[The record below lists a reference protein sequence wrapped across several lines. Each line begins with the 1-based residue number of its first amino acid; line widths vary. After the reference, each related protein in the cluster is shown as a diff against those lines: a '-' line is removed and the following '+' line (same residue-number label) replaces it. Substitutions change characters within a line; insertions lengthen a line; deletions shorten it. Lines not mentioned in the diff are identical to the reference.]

1 MPAYRRRT
9 YRKSYGRFRRGL
21 RRTAFR
27 RRRLLPRRRFA
38 IRRKRSA
45 NWYARKY
52 NFKEKFLASQFHI
65 TNSSPVEQGF
75 NLQAIQIPGWN
86 NRHVNFDQYKIYK
99 WKIVIAPPKVMENL
113 SDTQTTGLKG
123 MEMMRHYLGYDY
135 TDATPP
141 STMASMMG
149 PSVISTQWNRP
160 LKMIIRP
167 RISKTAYEGVGFTGY
182 MPGTAWIDCDDDGVP
197 HYGFKYYLD
206 NSSWTL
212 QGGEPELNAQVWY
225 TVYYGFKNINRPGN
239 T

>member
-9 YRKSYGRFRRGL
+9 YRKSYGRFRRGI
-21 RRTAFR
+21 RRTSIR
-27 RRRLLPRRRFA
+27 RRRVLPRRRFA
-38 IRRKRSA
+38 VRRRRSA

-65 TNSSPVEQGF
+65 TNSSPVEEGF
-75 NLQAIQIPGWN
+75 HLEAMQIPGWN

-141 STMASMMG
+141 ATMASMMG